1 MSNSETNNSTP
12 LAQVSPTSLNE
23 LFNKDPRTLEDGEI
37 TQIIAALRKD
47 RENWVTEERIAKAK
61 GTTKKAPKIAASES
75 IKLDDLDL

>member
-1 MSNSETNNSTP
+1 MSNSETTNSTP

-37 TQIIAALRKD
+37 VEIISALRKD
-47 RENWVTEERIAKAK
+47 REKWVTAEKVEKAK
-61 GTTKKAPKIAASES
+61 GASKKAPKIAASAS